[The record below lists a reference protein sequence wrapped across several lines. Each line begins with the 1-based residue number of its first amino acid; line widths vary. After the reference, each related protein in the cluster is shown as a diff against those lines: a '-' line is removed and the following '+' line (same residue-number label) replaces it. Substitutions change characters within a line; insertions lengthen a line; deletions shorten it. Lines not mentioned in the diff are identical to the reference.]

1 MEQKVIIKMIK
12 RDKEDQLEI
21 STETYLE
28 KIKKKWENMRKT
40 ATIICLTKKKKEY
53 QKNYCEAKKPQYN
66 NE

>member
-28 KIKKKWENMRKT
+28 KIKKK
-40 ATIICLTKKKKEY
+40 
-53 QKNYCEAKKPQYN
+53 
-66 NE
+66 